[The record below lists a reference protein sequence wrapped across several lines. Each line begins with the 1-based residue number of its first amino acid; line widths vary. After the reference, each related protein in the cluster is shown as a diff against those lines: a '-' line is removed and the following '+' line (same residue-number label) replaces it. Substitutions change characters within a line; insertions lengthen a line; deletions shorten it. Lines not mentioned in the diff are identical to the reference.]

1 MEYKWKNIVIHGWN
15 ADLEGLTDQL
25 NALADEGWRVHT
37 LLKSHN
43 GFEVLLER
51 NKTRLS
57 AQLQQLAEAEIAQMP
72 EQPAR
77 YILPPKAK
85 KPSLLDKLRKK

>member
-1 MEYKWKNIVIHGWN
+1 MEYKWATIVIQGWN
-15 ADLEGLTDQL
+15 ASMNDLTSQL
-25 NALADEGWRVHT
+25 NALADDGWRVHT
-37 LLKSHN
+37 LLKAHN

-51 NKTRLS
+51 NKIRLS
-57 AQLQQLAEAEIAQMP
+57 EQLQQLAAAEVAQMP

-85 KPSLLDKLRKK
+85 KPSLLDKFRKK